1 VTQWRRP
8 AIWVTL
14 LIAAA
19 AAATVAI
26 AVVVEREPPVVA
38 PGGAVRGG
46 DLVAATP
53 AGPIAAVGEFTW
65 MSPYGRTEYRVTVVD
80 AAGAVRFITYT
91 SQERV
96 TMPRN
101 QAARL
106 APGRY
111 SWKVEAFDEQRRS
124 LGGSRAQ
131 PFEILP
137 PR

>member
-1 VTQWRRP
+1 MAQRR
-8 AIWVTL
+8 AAWVAFP
-14 LIAAA
+14 IG
-19 AAATVAI
+19 ATVAVATAI
-26 AVVVEREPPVVA
+26 AVVVPRAPRVVPPGA
-38 PGGAVRGG
+38 AVRGTG
-46 DLVAATP
+46 LVCATP
-53 AGPIAAVGEFTW
+53 TGPVAAVGEFTW
-65 MSPYGRTEYRVTVVD
+65 ITPYRNAAYRVTVVD
-80 AAGAVRFITYT
+80 AAGAVRFTTYT

-101 QAARL
+101 AAARL
-106 APGRY
+106 APGQY